1 MKVFT
6 LSCQDNISMENGLD
20 DFGDPRREAFKEG
33 GTVHFPAFG
42 PEPGLQ
48 SSKEK
53 YVLTRSTATF
63 TTIRSLILRV
73 SLRVH

>member
-1 MKVFT
+1 MK
-6 LSCQDNISMENGLD
+6 NGLD
-20 DFGDPRREAFKEG
+20 DFDDPRREAFKEG
-33 GTVHFPAFG
+33 GIFSAFG

-53 YVLTRSTATF
+53 YVIIKSTS
-63 TTIRSLILRV
+63 IRNSILRV